1 MPEDML
7 NGCYDETLLTAANEG
22 AILAG
27 PEGATPLLLD
37 GGDGTLS
44 GQHADKTLEA
54 KDW

>member
-1 MPEDML
+1 L
-7 NGCYDETLLTAANEG
+7 VTAANEG

>member
-1 MPEDML
+1 L
-7 NGCYDETLLTAANEG
+7 TSAKVLTAANEG